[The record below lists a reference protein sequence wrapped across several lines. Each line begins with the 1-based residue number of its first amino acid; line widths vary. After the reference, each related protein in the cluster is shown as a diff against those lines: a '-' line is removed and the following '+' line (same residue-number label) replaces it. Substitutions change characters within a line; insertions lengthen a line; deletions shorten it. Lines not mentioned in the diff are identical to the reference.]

1 METERTTWTAWGDG
15 ACVGNPGPAGIGG
28 LLRDLTGT
36 AISHFSEGVG
46 FTTAHDAEWLAL
58 LRCIELAGEHGAG
71 RLICHCDA
79 ETVIRQFIG
88 EYAIRQETI
97 RALYDEAHR
106 LLRKVPGGVGVLWIP
121 RTENQDA
128 DALACAAVGMP
139 QAPITPGGTMVPW
152 RPVEMRDGPE
162 FPPVP
167 NPLAERLRTLRENP
181 NPGLSE
187 LPRTACERTG

>member
-1 METERTTWTAWGDG
+1 MGAANNGDG
-15 ACVGNPGPAGIGG
+15 KDYLDGLGG
-28 LLRDLTGT
+28 R
-36 AISHFSEGVG
+36 
-46 FTTAHDAEWLAL
+46 
-58 LRCIELAGEHGAG
+58 R
-71 RLICHCDA
+71 
-79 ETVIRQFIG
+79 
-88 EYAIRQETI
+88 
-97 RALYDEAHR
+97 
-106 LLRKVPGGVGVLWIP
+106 LRKIPGGVGVLWIP

-139 QAPITPGGTMVPW
+139 QAPITPGGTMVAW

-187 LPRTACERTG
+187 LPRTACGRTG